1 MSFFESYFHPFFL
14 LAAPQVTCHQ
24 ASPLQTIYG
33 RWIPKRPARLD
44 NINLP
49 MFFFLKKYVC
59 TYTDEKEIKMIGI
72 LIDPE
77 YTLKTCSNKDIYITR
92 KKHVKN
98 SVVCGCGLK
107 ITKKI
112 LKKKCQIA
120 CQKISEIKC
129 QILKNNIKRMSLKN
143 VLFLFIPLI
152 YIHFKIIKATFLIF
166 PLFPSRCVSPLLSLT
181 GAPRGSWSCYPC
193 AKTSGMFT
201 LQRGDTPGKGW
212 KMRNVM
218 FMVGKWKKME
228 KVFVAFLH
236 LEVLILYILDMF

>member
-1 MSFFESYFHPFFL
+1 MFFL
-14 LAAPQVTCHQ
+14 
-24 ASPLQTIYG
+24 
-33 RWIPKRPARLD
+33 K
-44 NINLP
+44 
-49 MFFFLKKYVC
+49 KKYVC

-77 YTLKTCSNKDIYITR
+77 YTLKTFSNKDIYITR

-120 CQKISEIKC
+120 CQKISEIEC